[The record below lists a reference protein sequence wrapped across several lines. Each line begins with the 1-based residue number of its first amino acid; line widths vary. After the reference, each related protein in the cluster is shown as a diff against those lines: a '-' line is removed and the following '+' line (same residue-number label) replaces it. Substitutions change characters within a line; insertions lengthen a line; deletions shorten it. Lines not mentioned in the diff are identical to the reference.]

1 MNNNVIIGSPVSPS
15 TIIESKEIDATKVV
29 ISFNSMNIKTFY
41 ATKITGKKELSLTLL
56 DGSQIQ
62 VNPEFVVTKQKV
74 SIVKIK
80 TNATAWNNYYE
91 KVTNKTFYIEEF
103 IMIPHGDTYS
113 IYKGKGIADD
123 YKKHIV
129 ESRSWYE

>member
-74 SIVKIK
+74 SIVKLK

-103 IMIPHGDTYS
+103 IIIPHGDTYS
-113 IYKGKGIADD
+113 VYKGIADD

>member
-74 SIVKIK
+74 SIVKLK